1 MLDEKFYLDGM
12 KYLTSHFAIEI
23 NQERL
28 DLIYQEIK
36 GINKEIYQSALE
48 SIARTELAINANQSL
63 VALINKHVDIQRKYL
78 YTQSQPMLKE
88 PIFRANKNDWP
99 DFEEF
104 YQACCEVYAN
114 YTPNREFCKKSWQSI
129 QPNAQN

>member
-1 MLDEKFYLDGM
+1 MLNEQFYAGGL
-12 KYLTSHFAIEI
+12 KYLISHFNLDISD
-23 NQERL
+23 ERAS
-28 DLIYQEIK
+28 LIYQELL
-36 GINKEIYQSALE
+36 GLNNEIFQSALE

-99 DFEEF
+99 VFEEF
-104 YQACCEVYAN
+104 YKACCEVSTN
-114 YTPNREFCKKSWQSI
+114 YTPSREFCKKSWQSI